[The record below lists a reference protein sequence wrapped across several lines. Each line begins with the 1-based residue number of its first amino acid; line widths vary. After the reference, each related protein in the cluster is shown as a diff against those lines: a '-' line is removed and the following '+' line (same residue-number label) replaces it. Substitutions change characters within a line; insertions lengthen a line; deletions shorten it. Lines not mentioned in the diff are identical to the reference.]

1 MQLSF
6 VLFSELEEEFWG
18 PLELKGKIATL
29 FYCADGFHFG
39 EKMFNFGKFWHNN
52 WENLYI

>member
-1 MQLSF
+1 MEKSQPYF
-6 VLFSELEEEFWG
+6 IVQMVFIW
-18 PLELKGKIATL
+18 
-29 FYCADGFHFG
+29 G